1 MTNEKSLLYK
11 KAHVELYEIIK
22 NITEK
27 EKLKIPETF
36 INNLVKNS
44 DDNYIFQYDKSK
56 NILEQNLMNETKAL
70 LIQMYIKYIAPEEEK
85 ELWKDYNRICLNDIE
100 KEKNN
105 KYNYENLF
113 KDQYN
118 SVKPINKTVTNELSL
133 VEYKESI
140 LKKIW
145 NKILSIFKK

>member
-11 KAHVELYEIIK
+11 QAHVELYEIIK

-27 EKLKIPETF
+27 ERLKIPEAF
-36 INNLVKNS
+36 ISNLVKNS
-44 DDNYIFQYDKSK
+44 DDSYIFQYDKSQ
-56 NILEQNLMNETKAL
+56 NILEQNLKNETKAL
-70 LIQMYIKYIAPEEEK
+70 LVQMYIKYLAPEEER
-85 ELWKDYNRICLNDIE
+85 ELWKDYNRICLNEIE

-105 KYNYENLF
+105 KYSYNNLF
-113 KDQYN
+113 KNEND
-118 SVKPINKTVTNELSL
+118 SIKPINKIATSELSL

-145 NKILSIFKK
+145 NKILSIFRK

>member
-11 KAHVELYEIIK
+11 QAHVELYEIIK

-27 EKLKIPETF
+27 ERLKIPEAF
-36 INNLVKNS
+36 ISNLVKNS
-44 DDNYIFQYDKSK
+44 DDSYIFQYDKSK